1 MEGCGRQKSSDSGM
15 GERAG
20 ERRRLDR
27 VTREGSEGVGETEQ
41 RQAVISLSAYRGSP
55 RAKFDSAG
63 GRTWPPWPSA
73 AVCRYQTLP
82 VEQTGPGFMNWCYLD
97 IGKTQE
103 SILFQVNRF
112 LKKSAL
118 VKLEFPGNV
127 LCLSRPSC
135 LTVSHAPTLSV
146 SG

>member
-1 MEGCGRQKSSDSGM
+1 M
-15 GERAG
+15 GGRAG

-27 VTREGSEGVGETEQ
+27 VTWEGSEGVGETEQ
-41 RQAVISLSAYRGSP
+41 RLAVISLSAYRGSP
-55 RAKFDSAG
+55 SGR

-82 VEQTGPGFMNWCYLD
+82 VEQTGPSFMNWCYLD
-97 IGKTQE
+97 IGKTEE
-103 SILFQVNRF
+103 SIMFQVKRF

-118 VKLEFPGNV
+118 VKLEFPGDV

-135 LTVSHAPTLSV
+135 LTVSRAPTLAV
-146 SG
+146 SN